1 MITNQQ
7 GTALVVSLLML
18 VLITGMGITA
28 TNRTIV
34 EGWLSANYRSSKQAF
49 YVAEAGLECARN
61 VLRNDTNW
69 ADNTTANTTVN
80 CGTINVGGRN
90 ATYTVSLRNATTNT
104 IIVTS
109 TGTIAGAT
117 SVVEALIERHTIS
130 VPASVYLGGP
140 NIEATFKGNAFS
152 IDGRDINLDNTHGP
166 APSVWGIAID
176 PNATFGTIPTNRKD
190 NITGSPGT
198 IESPA
203 SIGRVSQPLNLVTLA
218 EQYTKIATM
227 TINGNHELT
236 GGNSWGNSN
245 NPEVVRVNGDLRMT
259 GNSSGAGVLIVRG
272 SLDMQGTSRWNGIII
287 VLGEGIQPPHATAGS
302 QAGTPD
308 IYGALL
314 VKGGTYIELDVRGN
328 ITIQY
333 SSQAI
338 SMVNSIAPITVS
350 SWRQVHN

>member
-1 MITNQQ
+1 
-7 GTALVVSLLML
+7 ML
-18 VLITGMGITA
+18 VLITAMGITA

-49 YVAEAGLECARN
+49 YVAEAGLEFTRN
-61 VLRNDTNW
+61 ALRAVPDW
-69 ADNTTANTTVN
+69 TVN
-80 CGTINVGGRN
+80 TAVPRDGTINVGGRE
-90 ATYTVSLRNATTNT
+90 ATYTISLRNATPNS
-104 IIVTS
+104 IIITS
-109 TGTIAGAT
+109 TGRIAGAT
-117 SVVEALIERHTIS
+117 SVVEALVERHTIS
-130 VPASVYLGGP
+130 APAAVYLGGP
-140 NIEATFKGNAFS
+140 NIEAKFKGSAFS
-152 IDGRDINLDNTHGP
+152 IDGRDINLDNTPGP

-176 PNATFGTIPTNRKD
+176 PNAGFNVTLKPKQRNR
-190 NITGSPGT
+190 ITGSPGT
-198 IESPA
+198 IEAPA
-203 SIGRVSQPLNLVTLA
+203 SISWVSQPLNLVALA

-227 TINGNHELT
+227 TINGNHELM

-314 VKGGTYIELDVRGN
+314 VKGGTYIELDNRGN

-338 SMVNSIAPITVS
+338 NMVNSIAPLTVS